1 MSEEPFFKPAKHIFS
16 TLKLRAS
23 LGLAGNDQIGG
34 RRFAYITTINEGQ
47 DGYTWGYTGGYSRNG
62 VTEGDPGISDLSWET
77 VRKANV
83 GIEIGLFNEFNLQFD
98 IFDEYRTDIFI
109 QRSSIPTQ
117 NGFIN
122 TPYANYG
129 IVDNKGFEA
138 SLSWSH
144 RFNKDFY
151 LQLRG
156 TASYAKNWVRERD
169 EAESLKGTYRSAT
182 NRSVNEHYGY
192 VALRLYED
200 SDFINGAL
208 DPSLPQPELGADPMP
223 GDIMYQDLNGDGV
236 ITAMDQTYMG
246 HTTAPRF
253 VYGFGGNFIYKN
265 FDFNVF
271 FQGVGDAYKVIGGG
285 SNYFLPGSGQGI
297 LGNPYSN
304 YQDRWTVDNPS
315 QDVFWPRL
323 HYTSTIN
330 NLSSTWWLKNM
341 SFLRLKNVEIGYSLP
356 KSWVEKVRLKKLR
369 VYVSGNDL
377 LTFSGF
383 KLWDPEIDTNT
394 GLRYPGMKSVVF
406 GIDLNF

>member
-1 MSEEPFFKPAKHIFS
+1 M
-16 TLKLRAS
+16 
-23 LGLAGNDQIGG
+23 
-34 RRFAYITTINEGQ
+34 
-47 DGYTWGYTGGYSRNG
+47 
-62 VTEGDPGISDLSWET
+62 
-77 VRKANV
+77 
-83 GIEIGLFNEFNLQFD
+83 
-98 IFDEYRTDIFI
+98 
-109 QRSSIPTQ
+109 
-117 NGFIN
+117 
-122 TPYANYG
+122 
-129 IVDNKGFEA
+129 
-138 SLSWSH
+138 
-144 RFNKDFY
+144 
-151 LQLRG
+151 
-156 TASYAKNWVRERD
+156 
-169 EAESLKGTYRSAT
+169 
-182 NRSVNEHYGY
+182 NEHYGY

-246 HTTAPRF
+246 QTTAPRF

-285 SNYFLPGSGQGI
+285 SNYFVPGSGQGI

-369 VYVSGNDL
+369 IYVSGNDL